1 MCGIAGFIDFHKKST
16 KSNIQS
22 MIEPLHHRGP
32 DGEGASLFK
41 CKNATIGFGHKRLSI
56 IDLSQ
61 AGKQPMALNHLHIT
75 YNGEIYNYQEIK
87 NELLELGHH
96 FNGESDT
103 EMILHA
109 YTEWGIKAVE
119 RFIGMFAIAL
129 FDEKK
134 QEVVFI
140 RDRAGV
146 KPLFYYQ
153 KNDLI
158 LFSSELKSFHEHP
171 EFEKKLDL
179 NAVAAY
185 MQYGNVPTPHCIFKN
200 CGKIKPGHYLKINL
214 ENKSQQEIQ
223 YWNVYDFYN
232 QPKLN
237 LSFPE
242 AKIQTKELLKSAF
255 NYRMVADVPV
265 GVFLSGG
272 YDSTSVSSL
281 IQAES
286 TARLKT
292 FTIGVPDIGL
302 NEAPYARD
310 IAKHLGT
317 DHTEIN
323 CTEQEAIEMIKDL
336 PFFYD
341 EPFADSSAIPTT
353 LVSKAARKD
362 VTVALSA
369 DGGDEIFGGYNRYDF
384 MHRYGKTLNS
394 IPKAVRKILV
404 GAMGNIS
411 SEKIPV
417 LKNKYNFHN
426 RYEKLKTVLND
437 PSEKEIMLSLSQQFN
452 DEQMKSV
459 MKSEFTNL
467 PTMFQSKEMLEDF
480 KSPFSYM
487 MAIDFQTYMLD
498 DILQKVDRATM
509 TNSLEGREPMLDHRI
524 LEFAAQLP
532 DEYKYQ
538 NGIKKRIL
546 REITH
551 DYIPKEL
558 LDRPKM
564 GFAIP
569 IAKWL
574 KNELRDHV
582 EEYLNEDRIEKQGVF
597 NWEFIAKLKMDF
609 YKGRK
614 EYDSKLWYF
623 LMFQMWY
630 ERWMEN

>member
-22 MIEPLHHRGP
+22 MIEPLNHRGP
-32 DGEGASLFK
+32 DGEGVSLFK
-41 CKNATIGFGHKRLSI
+41 SKNAIIGFGHKRLSI

-272 YDSTSVSSL
+272 YDSTTVSSL

-310 IAKHLGT
+310 IAKHLDT

-417 LKNKYNFHN
+417 LKDKYNFHN

-459 MKSEFTNL
+459 MKSEFTSL

-480 KSPFSYM
+480 KSPLSYM

-582 EEYLNEDRIEKQGVF
+582 EEYLNEDRIEKQGIF
-597 NWEFIAKLKMDF
+597 NWEFITKLKMDF

>member
-22 MIEPLHHRGP
+22 MIEPLNHRGH
-32 DGEGASLFK
+32 DGEGVSLFK
-41 CKNATIGFGHKRLSI
+41 SKNAMIGFGHKRLSI

-272 YDSTSVSSL
+272 YDSTTVSSL

-323 CTEQEAIEMIKDL
+323 CTEEEAIEMIKDL

-404 GAMGNIS
+404 GAMSNVS
-411 SEKIPV
+411 SDKIPV

-459 MKSEFTNL
+459 MKSEFTSL

-480 KSPFSYM
+480 KSPLSYM

-551 DYIPKEL
+551 DYIPKVL

-582 EEYLNEDRIEKQGVF
+582 EEYLNEDRIEKQGIF
-597 NWEFIAKLKMDF
+597 NWEFITKLKMDF

>member
-22 MIEPLHHRGP
+22 MIEPLNHRGP
-32 DGEGASLFK
+32 DGEGVSLFK
-41 CKNATIGFGHKRLSI
+41 SKNAIIGFGHKRLSI

-272 YDSTSVSSL
+272 YDSATVSSL

-353 LVSKAARKD
+353 LVSKAARKN

-394 IPKAVRKILV
+394 IPKAFRKILV

-459 MKSEFTNL
+459 MKSEFKSL

-480 KSPFSYM
+480 KSPLSYM

-582 EEYLNEDRIEKQGVF
+582 EEYLNEDRIEKQGIF
-597 NWEFIAKLKMDF
+597 NWEFITKLKMDF

>member
-22 MIEPLHHRGP
+22 MIEPLNHRGP
-32 DGEGASLFK
+32 DGEGVSLFK
-41 CKNATIGFGHKRLSI
+41 SKNAIIGFGHKRLSI

-75 YNGEIYNYQEIK
+75 YNGEIYNYKEIK

-214 ENKSQQEIQ
+214 KNKSQQEIQ

-272 YDSTSVSSL
+272 YDSTTVSSL

-323 CTEQEAIEMIKDL
+323 CTEQEAIEMIKAL

-404 GAMGNIS
+404 GAMGNVS

-417 LKNKYNFHN
+417 LKDKYNFHN

-459 MKSEFTNL
+459 MKSEFTSL

-480 KSPFSYM
+480 KSPLSYM

-582 EEYLNEDRIEKQGVF
+582 EEYLNEDRIEKQGIF
-597 NWEFIAKLKMDF
+597 NWEFITKLKMDF

>member
-16 KSNIQS
+16 TSNIQS
-22 MIEPLHHRGP
+22 MIEPLNHRGP
-32 DGEGASLFK
+32 DGEGVSLFK
-41 CKNATIGFGHKRLSI
+41 SKNAIIGFGHKRLSI

-272 YDSTSVSSL
+272 YDSTTVSSL

-323 CTEQEAIEMIKDL
+323 CTEEEAIEMIKDL

-417 LKNKYNFHN
+417 LKDKYNFHN

-459 MKSEFTNL
+459 MKSEFTSL

-480 KSPFSYM
+480 KSPLSYM

-582 EEYLNEDRIEKQGVF
+582 EEYLNEDRIEKQGIF
-597 NWEFIAKLKMDF
+597 NWEFITKLKMDF

>member
-1 MCGIAGFIDFHKKST
+1 MCGIAGFIDFHKEST
-16 KSNIQS
+16 TSNIQS
-22 MIEPLHHRGP
+22 MIEPLNHRGP
-32 DGEGASLFK
+32 DGEGTLLLKSI
-41 CKNATIGFGHKRLSI
+41 NAIIGFGHKRLSI

-61 AGKQPMALNHLHIT
+61 AGKQPMNFSHLHIT

-87 NELLELGHH
+87 NELSELGHH
-96 FNGESDT
+96 FKGGSDT

-109 YTEWGIKAVE
+109 YAEWGIKAVE
-119 RFIGMFAIAL
+119 RFIGMFAIVL
-129 FDEKK
+129 FDKKK
-134 QEVVFI
+134 QEVIFF

-146 KPLFYYQ
+146 KPLFYYH

-171 EFEKKLDL
+171 KFEKKLDL

-200 CGKIKPGHYLKINL
+200 CSKIKPGHYLKIDL
-214 ENKSQQEIQ
+214 ESKSLEEVQ
-223 YWNVYDFYN
+223 YWNVYNFYN
-232 QPKLN
+232 KPKLN
-237 LSFPE
+237 LSFQE

-255 NYRMVADVPV
+255 KYRMVADVPV

-272 YDSTSVSSL
+272 YDSTNVTSL
-281 IQAES
+281 IQADLTS
-286 TARLKT
+286 KLKT
-292 FTIGVPDIGL
+292 FTIGVPNIGL

-310 IAKHLGT
+310 IAEYLGT

-323 CTEQEAIEMIKDL
+323 CSEEEAIEMIKDL

-369 DGGDEIFGGYNRYDF
+369 DGGDEVFGGYNRYDY
-384 MHRYGKTLNS
+384 MNRYGKILNS
-394 IPKAVRKILV
+394 IPKAVRKILLV
-404 GAMGNIS
+404 AMNNIGS
-411 SEKIPV
+411 DTIPI

-426 RYEKLKTVLND
+426 RYERLKAFLEN
-437 PSEKEIMLSLSQQFN
+437 PNKKEIMLSLSQQFN

-459 MKSEFTNL
+459 MKSDFESL
-467 PTMFQSKEMLEDF
+467 PTMFQSKEILEDF
-480 KSPFSYM
+480 KSPLSYM

-538 NGIKKRIL
+538 NGVKKRIL

-582 EEYLNEDRIEKQGVF
+582 EEYLNEDRIEKQGIF
-597 NWEFIAKLKMDF
+597 NWDFIAKLKIDF
-609 YKGRK
+609 YGGRK

-623 LMFQMWY
+623 LMFQMWH

>member
-22 MIEPLHHRGP
+22 MIEPLNHRGP
-32 DGEGASLFK
+32 DGEGVSLFK
-41 CKNATIGFGHKRLSI
+41 SKNAIIGFGHKRLSI

-272 YDSTSVSSL
+272 YDSTTVSSL

-323 CTEQEAIEMIKDL
+323 CTEEEAIEMIKDL

-417 LKNKYNFHN
+417 LKDKYNFHN

-459 MKSEFTNL
+459 MKSEFTSL

-480 KSPFSYM
+480 KSPLSYM

-582 EEYLNEDRIEKQGVF
+582 EEYLNEDRIEKQGIF
-597 NWEFIAKLKMDF
+597 NWEFITKLKMDF

-614 EYDSKLWYF
+614 EYDSKIWYF

>member
-22 MIEPLHHRGP
+22 MIDPLNHRGP
-32 DGEGASLFK
+32 DGDGVSLFK
-41 CKNATIGFGHKRLSI
+41 SKNAIIGFGHKRLSI

-272 YDSTSVSSL
+272 YDSTTVSSL

-323 CTEQEAIEMIKDL
+323 CTEEEAIEMIKDL
-336 PFFYD
+336 SFFYD

-353 LVSKAARKD
+353 LVSKAARKN

-459 MKSEFTNL
+459 MKSEFKSL

-480 KSPFSYM
+480 KSPLSYM

-546 REITH
+546 REINH

-582 EEYLNEDRIEKQGVF
+582 EEYLNEDRIEKQGIF

-609 YKGRK
+609 FKGRK

>member
-22 MIEPLHHRGP
+22 MIEPLNHRGP
-32 DGEGASLFK
+32 DGEGTSLFK
-41 CKNATIGFGHKRLSI
+41 SKNAIIGFGHKRLSI

-61 AGKQPMALNHLHIT
+61 TGKQPMALNQLHIT

-272 YDSTSVSSL
+272 YDSTTVSSL

-310 IAKHLGT
+310 IAKHLDT

-323 CTEQEAIEMIKDL
+323 CTEEEAIEMIKDL

-417 LKNKYNFHN
+417 LKDKYNFHN

-459 MKSEFTNL
+459 MKSEFTSL

-480 KSPFSYM
+480 KSPLSYM

-524 LEFAAQLP
+524 LEFVAQLP

-582 EEYLNEDRIEKQGVF
+582 EEYLNEDRIEKQGIF
-597 NWEFIAKLKMDF
+597 NWEFITKLKMDF

>member
-16 KSNIQS
+16 KANIQS

-56 IDLSQ
+56 IDLSKT
-61 AGKQPMALNHLHIT
+61 GKQPMALNHLHIT

-272 YDSTSVSSL
+272 YDSTTVSSL

-310 IAKHLGT
+310 IAKHLDT

-417 LKNKYNFHN
+417 LKDKYNFHN

-459 MKSEFTNL
+459 MKSEFTSL

-480 KSPFSYM
+480 KSPLSYM

-532 DEYKYQ
+532 DKYKYQ

-582 EEYLNEDRIEKQGVF
+582 EEYLNEDRIEKQGIF
-597 NWEFIAKLKMDF
+597 NWEFITKLKMDF

>member
-22 MIEPLHHRGP
+22 MIEPLNHRGP
-32 DGEGASLFK
+32 DGEGVSLFK
-41 CKNATIGFGHKRLSI
+41 SKNAIIGFGHKRLSI

-272 YDSTSVSSL
+272 YDSTTVSSL

-323 CTEQEAIEMIKDL
+323 CTEEEAIEMIKDL

-411 SEKIPV
+411 SEKNPV
-417 LKNKYNFHN
+417 LKDKYNFHN

-459 MKSEFTNL
+459 MKSEFTSL

-480 KSPFSYM
+480 KSPLSYM

-582 EEYLNEDRIEKQGVF
+582 EEYLNEDRIEKQGIF
-597 NWEFIAKLKMDF
+597 NWEFITKLKMDF

>member
-22 MIEPLHHRGP
+22 MIEPLNHRGP
-32 DGEGASLFK
+32 DGEGVSLFK
-41 CKNATIGFGHKRLSI
+41 SKNAIIGFGHKRLSI

-171 EFEKKLDL
+171 GFEKKLDL

-272 YDSTSVSSL
+272 YDSTTVSSL

-404 GAMGNIS
+404 GAMGNVS

-459 MKSEFTNL
+459 MKSEFKSL

-480 KSPFSYM
+480 KSPLSYM

-569 IAKWL
+569 IVKWL

-582 EEYLNEDRIEKQGVF
+582 EEYLNKDHIEKQGIF
-597 NWEFIAKLKMDF
+597 NWEFITKLKMDF

>member
-1 MCGIAGFIDFHKKST
+1 MCGIAGVIDFHKKST
-16 KSNIQS
+16 KSDVKF
-22 MIEPLHHRGP
+22 MIEPLNHRGP
-32 DGEGASLFK
+32 DGEGVSLFK
-41 CKNATIGFGHKRLSI
+41 SENATIGFGHKRLSI

-61 AGKQPMALNHLHIT
+61 TGKQPMTLSGLHIT

-87 NELLELGHH
+87 NELLGLGHH
-96 FNGESDT
+96 FKGESDT

-109 YTEWGIKAVE
+109 YTEWGIKAVKK
-119 RFIGMFAIAL
+119 FIGMFAIAL

-200 CGKIKPGHYLKINL
+200 CAKVKPGHYLKINL
-214 ENKSQQEIQ
+214 EYKSQQETQ

-232 QPKLN
+232 QPKLK

-242 AKIQTKELLKSAF
+242 AKIQTKKLLKSAF
-255 NYRMVADVPV
+255 NYRMVADVSV

-272 YDSTSVSSL
+272 YDSTTVSSL

-286 TARLKT
+286 TARIKT

-323 CTEQEAIEMIKDL
+323 CSEEEAIEMIKDL

-369 DGGDEIFGGYNRYDF
+369 DGGDEIFGGYNRYDY

-394 IPKAVRKILV
+394 IPKAFRKVLV

-452 DEQMKSV
+452 DEQMKNV
-459 MKSEFTNL
+459 MKSEFKTL
-467 PTMFQSKEMLEDF
+467 PTMFQSKEMLKDF
-480 KSPFSYM
+480 KSPLSYM

-509 TNSLEGREPMLDHRI
+509 THSLEGREPMLDHRI

-538 NGIKKRIL
+538 NGVKKRIL

-551 DYIPKEL
+551 EYIPKEL

-574 KNELRDHV
+574 KNELRNHV
-582 EEYLNEDRIEKQGVF
+582 EEYLSEDRIEKQGIF
-597 NWEFIAKLKMDF
+597 NWAFISKLKVDF
-609 YKGRK
+609 YAGRK

>member
-16 KSNIQS
+16 KANIQS

-41 CKNATIGFGHKRLSI
+41 YKNATIGFGHKRLSI

-272 YDSTSVSSL
+272 YDSTTVSSL

-302 NEAPYARD
+302 NEAPCARD
-310 IAKHLGT
+310 IAKHLDT

-417 LKNKYNFHN
+417 LKDKYNFHN

-459 MKSEFTNL
+459 MKSEFTSL

-480 KSPFSYM
+480 KSPLSYM

-582 EEYLNEDRIEKQGVF
+582 EEYLNEDRIEKQGIF
-597 NWEFIAKLKMDF
+597 NWGFITKLKMDF

>member
-16 KSNIQS
+16 TSNIQS
-22 MIEPLHHRGP
+22 MIEPLNHRGP
-32 DGEGASLFK
+32 DGEGVSLFK
-41 CKNATIGFGHKRLSI
+41 SKNAIIGFGHKRLSI

-272 YDSTSVSSL
+272 YDSTTVSSL

-323 CTEQEAIEMIKDL
+323 CTEEEAIEMIKDL

-417 LKNKYNFHN
+417 LKDKYNFHN

-459 MKSEFTNL
+459 MKSEFTSL

-480 KSPFSYM
+480 KSPLSYM

-582 EEYLNEDRIEKQGVF
+582 EEYLNEDRIEKQGIF
-597 NWEFIAKLKMDF
+597 NWEFITKLKMDF

-614 EYDSKLWYF
+614 EYDSKIWYF

>member
-16 KSNIQS
+16 TSNIQS
-22 MIEPLHHRGP
+22 MIEPLNHRGP
-32 DGEGASLFK
+32 DGEGVSLFK
-41 CKNATIGFGHKRLSI
+41 SKNAIIGFGHKRLSI

-214 ENKSQQEIQ
+214 ENKSQQKIQ

-272 YDSTSVSSL
+272 YDSTTVSSL

-323 CTEQEAIEMIKDL
+323 CTEEEAIEMIKDL

-417 LKNKYNFHN
+417 LKDKYNFHN

-459 MKSEFTNL
+459 MKSEFTSL

-480 KSPFSYM
+480 KSPLSYM

-582 EEYLNEDRIEKQGVF
+582 EEYLNEDRIEKQGIF
-597 NWEFIAKLKMDF
+597 NWEFITKLKMDF

>member
-16 KSNIQS
+16 TSNIQS
-22 MIEPLHHRGP
+22 MIEPLNHRGP
-32 DGEGASLFK
+32 DGEGVSLFK
-41 CKNATIGFGHKRLSI
+41 SKNAIIGFGHKRLSI

-272 YDSTSVSSL
+272 YDSTTVSSL

-323 CTEQEAIEMIKDL
+323 CTEEEAIEMIKDL

-459 MKSEFTNL
+459 MKSEFTSL

-480 KSPFSYM
+480 KSPLSYM

-582 EEYLNEDRIEKQGVF
+582 EEYLNEDRIEKQGIF
-597 NWEFIAKLKMDF
+597 NWEFITKLKMDF

>member
-22 MIEPLHHRGP
+22 MIEPLNHRGP
-32 DGEGASLFK
+32 DGEGVSLFK
-41 CKNATIGFGHKRLSI
+41 SKNAIIGFGHKRLSI

-171 EFEKKLDL
+171 KFEKKLDL

-200 CGKIKPGHYLKINL
+200 CGKIKPGYYLKINL
-214 ENKSQQEIQ
+214 KNKSQQEIQ
-223 YWNVYDFYN
+223 YWNVYNFYN
-232 QPKLN
+232 KPKLN

-272 YDSTSVSSL
+272 YDSTTVSSL

-353 LVSKAARKD
+353 LVSKEARKD

-394 IPKAVRKILV
+394 IPNAIGKFLA
-404 GAMGNIS
+404 GAMNNIP
-411 SEKIPV
+411 SEKIPI

-426 RYEKLKTVLND
+426 RYERLKTFLEN
-437 PSEKEIMLSLSQQFN
+437 SNKKEIMLSLSQQFN

-459 MKSEFTNL
+459 MKSEFKSL
-467 PTMFQSKEMLEDF
+467 PTMFQSKEMLENF
-480 KSPFSYM
+480 KSPLSYM

-509 TNSLEGREPMLDHRI
+509 SNSLEAREPMLDHRI
-524 LEFAAQLP
+524 LEFTAQLP

-538 NGIKKRIL
+538 NGLKKRIL

-582 EEYLNEDRIEKQGVF
+582 EEYLNEDHIEKQGIF
-597 NWEFIAKLKMDF
+597 NWEFITKLKMDF

-630 ERWMEN
+630 ERWMGN

>member
-22 MIEPLHHRGP
+22 MIEPLNHRGP
-32 DGEGASLFK
+32 DGEGVSLFK
-41 CKNATIGFGHKRLSI
+41 SKNAIIGFGHKRLSI

-109 YTEWGIKAVE
+109 YSEWGIKAVE

-272 YDSTSVSSL
+272 YDSTTVSSL

-310 IAKHLGT
+310 IAKHLDT

-417 LKNKYNFHN
+417 LKDKYNFHN

-459 MKSEFTNL
+459 MKSEFTSL

-480 KSPFSYM
+480 KSPLSYM

-532 DEYKYQ
+532 DKYKYQ

-582 EEYLNEDRIEKQGVF
+582 EEYLNEDRIEKQGIF
-597 NWEFIAKLKMDF
+597 NWEFITKLKMDF

>member
-16 KSNIQS
+16 TSNIQS
-22 MIEPLHHRGP
+22 MIEPLNHRGP
-32 DGEGASLFK
+32 DGEGVSLFK
-41 CKNATIGFGHKRLSI
+41 SKNAIIGFGHKRLSI

-272 YDSTSVSSL
+272 YDSTTVSSL

-323 CTEQEAIEMIKDL
+323 CTEEEAIEMIKDL

-417 LKNKYNFHN
+417 LKDKYNFHN

-459 MKSEFTNL
+459 MKSEFTSL

-480 KSPFSYM
+480 KSPLSYM

-551 DYIPKEL
+551 EYIPKEL

-582 EEYLNEDRIEKQGVF
+582 EEYLNEDRIEKQGIF
-597 NWEFIAKLKMDF
+597 NWEFITKLKMDF

>member
-22 MIEPLHHRGP
+22 MIEPLNHRGP
-32 DGEGASLFK
+32 DGEGVSLFK
-41 CKNATIGFGHKRLSI
+41 SKNAIIGFGHKRLSI

-214 ENKSQQEIQ
+214 ENKSQQKIQ

-272 YDSTSVSSL
+272 YDSTTVSSL

-417 LKNKYNFHN
+417 LKDKYNFHN

-459 MKSEFTNL
+459 MKSEFTSL

-480 KSPFSYM
+480 KSPLSYM

-582 EEYLNEDRIEKQGVF
+582 EEYLNEDRIEKQGIF
-597 NWEFIAKLKMDF
+597 NWEFITKLKMDF

>member
-1 MCGIAGFIDFHKKST
+1 
-16 KSNIQS
+16 
-22 MIEPLHHRGP
+22 
-32 DGEGASLFK
+32 
-41 CKNATIGFGHKRLSI
+41 
-56 IDLSQ
+56 
-61 AGKQPMALNHLHIT
+61 
-75 YNGEIYNYQEIK
+75 
-87 NELLELGHH
+87 
-96 FNGESDT
+96 
-103 EMILHA
+103 
-109 YTEWGIKAVE
+109 
-119 RFIGMFAIAL
+119 
-129 FDEKK
+129 
-134 QEVVFI
+134 
-140 RDRAGV
+140 V

-158 LFSSELKSFHEHP
+158 LFASELKSFHQHP
-171 EFEKKLDL
+171 KFEKKLDI

-200 CGKIKPGHYLKINL
+200 CVKIKPGYYLKINL
-214 ENKSQQEIQ
+214 KTKSQEEVQ
-223 YWNVYDFYN
+223 YWNVYNFYN
-232 QPKLN
+232 KPKLN

-242 AKIQTKELLKSAF
+242 AKIQTKEILKSAF
-255 NYRMVADVPV
+255 NFRMVADVPV

-272 YDSTSVSSL
+272 YDSTTVTSL
-281 IQAES
+281 IQTQS
-286 TARLKT
+286 TTKVKT

-310 IAKHLGT
+310 IAKYLGT
-317 DHTEIN
+317 EHTEIN
-323 CTEQEAIEMIKDL
+323 CTEKEAIEMIKDL

-353 LVSKAARKD
+353 LVSKVARKD

-369 DGGDEIFGGYNRYDF
+369 DGGDEVFGGYNRYDF
-384 MHRYGKTLNS
+384 MHRYGKTLNL
-394 IPKAVRKILV
+394 IPQGVRKII
-404 GAMGNIS
+404 ANTMGNIS
-411 SEKIPV
+411 SENIPI

-426 RYEKLKTVLND
+426 RYERIKTFLEN
-437 PSEKEIMLSLSQQFN
+437 PNKKEIMLSLNQQFS
-452 DEQMKSV
+452 DEQMKNI
-459 MKSEFTNL
+459 MQSEFQSL
-467 PTMFQSKEMLEDF
+467 PTMFQSKEMLENF
-480 KSPFSYM
+480 KSPLSYM

-509 TNSLEGREPMLDHRI
+509 TNSLEAREPMLDHRI

-538 NGIKKRIL
+538 NGLKKRIL

-582 EEYLNEDRIEKQGVF
+582 DEYLNKDRIKKQGIF
-597 NWEFIAKLKMDF
+597 NWDFIAKLKIDF
-609 YKGRK
+609 FGGRK
-614 EYDSKLWYF
+614 EYDSQLWYF
-623 LMFQMWY
+623 LMFQMWH

>member
-16 KSNIQS
+16 TSNIQS
-22 MIEPLHHRGP
+22 MIEPLNHRGP
-32 DGEGASLFK
+32 DGEGVSLFK
-41 CKNATIGFGHKRLSI
+41 SKNAIIGFGHKRLSI

-272 YDSTSVSSL
+272 YDSTTVSSL

-323 CTEQEAIEMIKDL
+323 CTEEEAIEMIKDL

-459 MKSEFTNL
+459 MKSEFTSL

-480 KSPFSYM
+480 KSPLSYM

-509 TNSLEGREPMLDHRI
+509 THSLEGREPMLDHRI

-582 EEYLNEDRIEKQGVF
+582 EEYLNEDRIEKQGIF
-597 NWEFIAKLKMDF
+597 NWEFITKLKMDF